1 MNGEQLNEPNL
12 EKAFRPIASLHSEL
26 NRNFIGNCMAR
37 DCGKLGINL
46 SNFPSALSKAEERE
60 RGIIAWVADSAPCV
74 VPWQVENGEG
84 RGLGIVGDNMELAQ
98 AV

>member
-1 MNGEQLNEPNL
+1 MG
-12 EKAFRPIASLHSEL
+12 
-26 NRNFIGNCMAR
+26 

-46 SNFPSALSKAEERE
+46 APTFQVHFQRQGRER

-84 RGLGIVGDNMELAQ
+84 RGLGIVGDNMELAP